1 MLFPLEVEPYE
12 KEHLATIA
20 NRAPTIDE
28 VKPAAT
34 TITTEA
40 RQEGSAPADTNP
52 TPDQQPM
59 TTTLPE
65 PVPTYDTQRKAAAT
79 PHSAAKPSSPTP
91 PSDQP
96 EQPHAPED
104 ILGILEED

>member
-1 MLFPLEVEPYE
+1 MLFRLEAEAYE
-12 KEHLATIA
+12 KECLATIA
-20 NRAPTIDE
+20 NKAPTTDQAE
-28 VKPAAT
+28 PTAT

-40 RQEGSAPADTNP
+40 RQEGSAPVDTNP

-65 PVPTYDTQRKAAAT
+65 PVPIDGTQREAAAT
-79 PHSAAKPSSPTP
+79 LDSAEKPPSPT
-91 PSDQP
+91 
-96 EQPHAPED
+96 QPHAPQD

>member
-52 TPDQQPM
+52 TPDQQPV
-59 TTTLPE
+59 TTPLPK
-65 PVPTYDTQRKAAAT
+65 PVPTDDTQRKSTAT
-79 PHSAAKPSSPTP
+79 PLSTEKRPSPTL
-91 PSDQP
+91 PSDQL
-96 EQPHAPED
+96 EQPHALED